1 MSKKKLKRKR
11 ERKTKKSLIK
21 GIVYIFEN
29 NPSKTYNYKQ
39 ISKELGVKEISGKKL
54 VTQSLYTLKDE
65 GFLEEVYLGKF
76 KMVPTTRFITGKV
89 DLALSGNA
97 YIISDDIKEDTFVNH
112 VNLKRALHGD
122 TVKVELYAK
131 KKKGRPEG
139 KVIEIIERKRDSFVG
154 IVEIRG
160 NISFLVI
167 EGKQM
172 PYDLY
177 IPKEKLNGAKNGEKA
192 IGRITDWPERARNPF
207 GEITD
212 VLGVPGENDTE
223 MHAILAEFDLPYTF
237 PQEVDKE
244 AEKISDI
251 ITEEEIS
258 ERRDLRDIT
267 TFTIDPHDAK
277 DFDDAI
283 SVKQINEDEWEI
295 GVHIADVTHYVKP
308 DTILEEEAYN
318 RATSVYLVD
327 RVVPMLPERLS
338 NGICSLRPDEEKLC
352 FSAIFNLD
360 VDGNVKS
367 EWFGRTVIKSD
378 KRFTYEEAQDIL
390 DNEEGLLYQELNL
403 LDTMAKSIRKRRF
416 RNGAISFDRVETK
429 FDIDK
434 DGKPLR
440 VYFKEHGDT
449 NRLIEEFMLLANRHV
464 AAFIGKKRKEGA
476 KPKTFVYRIHDKPNQ
491 EKFENFTSFIKRF
504 GYNISSSASG
514 VSSSINSLLDEV
526 KGKKEQNLIETLA
539 VRTMA
544 KAEYSTK
551 NIGHYGLNF
560 EFYTHFTSPIRRYPD
575 MMVHRLLDMY
585 LNKAKSQ
592 DAATYEK
599 MCQHSVDME
608 KRAAEAERTSI
619 KYKAVE
625 FMMDKIGEDFT
636 GIISGVTE
644 WGIYVE
650 LTDTLIE
657 GMISIHELKDDYY
670 IFDEENYMILGRH
683 SNRKFQLGDTL
694 NVRVMAANLAKKQ
707 LDFEL
712 AE

>member
-1 MSKKKLKRKR
+1 MSKKKLKRKK
-11 ERKTKKSLIK
+11 ERKTKRGLIK
-21 GIVYIFEN
+21 GIVHIFEN

-97 YIISDDIKEDTFVNH
+97 YIVSDDIKEDIFVNH

-122 TVKVELYAK
+122 TVKVELYAR

-139 KVIEIIERKRDSFVG
+139 KVIDIIERKRQSFVG

-237 PQEVDKE
+237 PKEVDKE
-244 AEKISDI
+244 SEKISDV

-283 SVKQINEDEWEI
+283 SIKQINENEWEI
-295 GVHIADVTHYVKP
+295 GIHIADVTHYVKP

-360 VDGNVKS
+360 VKGNVKS

-378 KRFTYEEAQDIL
+378 KRFTYEEAQNIL
-390 DNEEGLLYQELNL
+390 DNKEGLLYNELNL
-403 LDTMAKSIRKRRF
+403 LNTMAKCIRKERF
-416 RNGAISFDRVETK
+416 RGGAIGFDRVETK

-440 VYFKEHGDT
+440 VYFKNHGDT

-464 AAFIGKKRKEGA
+464 AAFIGKKRKDGI

-491 EKFENFTSFIKRF
+491 EKFESFTSFIKRF
-504 GYNISSSASG
+504 GYNVSPSTSG
-514 VSSSINSLLDEV
+514 VSSSINSLLEEV

-592 DAATYEK
+592 DATTYEK

-608 KRAAEAERTSI
+608 KRAADAERTSI

-625 FMMDKIGEDFT
+625 FMMDKVGEDFT

-683 SNRKFQLGDTL
+683 TNRKFQLGDTL
-694 NVRVMAANLAKKQ
+694 NVRVISANLAKKQ

-712 AE
+712 AD